1 MHLSKQV
8 SKQVIFISLS
18 LSVLGLSGCSMFQG
32 SENTYQNN
40 YRDSETEMVQ
50 SLEMPP
56 NLFNPVKAKNQ
67 LAIARSEQAQDQL
80 AKQDDAPYIPAF
92 KADGVSIKSNLSERW
107 LEIDSVDSE
116 LVWFNVKQFLQRF
129 GFTIAQERKD
139 IGVLKTDYL
148 KRTELVPLDDVGF
161 ITKMLNS
168 WRPELADGIYDKFV
182 ARVETDVE
190 SGVTRVYL
198 SHHMLYSPEV
208 NQAVGATEAWKIKP
222 YRPEM
227 EAQAL
232 YQAMVFLGASSQKA
246 LAQLKV
252 TEQMVELVEGEEFSH
267 LVLRANLDKSWGYLQ
282 SMIYRADWQV
292 VKTNVAH
299 HELVVEVPSSIQQ
312 EKSFLSS
319 LFFWKD
325 SDQQDLPSVV
335 KLKLSRSDDDG
346 QDKTNLTVQAVEG
359 DSPLKGSQRRYI
371 FESLGLLAQ

>member
-8 SKQVIFISLS
+8 VFISVS
-18 LSVLGLSGCSMFQG
+18 LSMVGLSGCSMFQG
-32 SENTYQNN
+32 SENTYQND
-40 YRDSETEMVQ
+40 YRDSESEMVQ
-50 SLEMPP
+50 TLEMPP
-56 NLFNPVKAKNQ
+56 NLFNPGKAKNQ
-67 LAIARSEQAQDQL
+67 LSIANSEQAQDQL
-80 AKQDDAPYIPAF
+80 AEQDDAPYIPTF
-92 KADGVSIKSNLSERW
+92 KADGLSIKSNLSERW

-129 GFTIAQERKD
+129 GFTIAEERKD
-139 IGVLKTDYL
+139 IGVLKTEYL
-148 KRTELVPLDDVGF
+148 KRTELVPMDDIGF

-182 ARVETDVE
+182 ARVETDE
-190 SGVTRVYL
+190 QSSVTRVYL

-208 NQAVGATEAWKIKP
+208 NEAIGTTEAWKIKP

-252 TEQMVELVEGEEFSH
+252 TEQMVELVEGEELSH
-267 LVLRANLDKSWGYLQ
+267 LVLRANLDKSWSYLQ
-282 SMIYRADWQV
+282 AMIYRADWQV
-292 VKTNVAH
+292 VKTNAAH
-299 HELVVEVPSSIQQ
+299 HELVVEVPDSVQQ
-312 EKSFLSS
+312 EKSFLSR
-319 LFFWKD
+319 LAFWKS

-335 KLKLSRSDDDG
+335 KLKLSSSDDG
-346 QDKTNLTVQAVEG
+346 LDKTNLTVQAMEG
-359 DSPLKGSQRRYI
+359 YSPLKGSQRRYI